1 MAELNHKVVAG
12 KPIPAASVILLRD
25 AADGLEVF
33 MVQRHSRS
41 GSFGGA
47 HVFPGGKLDVEDEG
61 AGILACLDRRPDFL
75 HQQLGESD
83 ISAAQ
88 AAALYVAACRETFE
102 ECGVLLAPEVGGA
115 VQHKALNAQREGLG
129 FVEVVESLDLEIDV
143 GHMAPWSR
151 WITPVM
157 PSLSTKRFDTRF
169 FVVLLPDGQRAVH
182 DNHEAMDSVWL
193 SPREGLDRFWAR
205 ELDLAP
211 PQIMTL
217 AHLSRFRSAEEAIG
231 EALRRPPP
239 LIQPEPI
246 EAEGVRVVAY
256 PGDPAHPVATRAMPG
271 PSRLRFANGR
281 FEPEEGYE
289 AFFR

>member
-1 MAELNHKVVAG
+1 MAELNVKTVPGA
-12 KPIPAASVILLRD
+12 PIPAASVILLRD
-25 AADGLEVF
+25 APGGFEIF

-61 AGILACLDRRPDFL
+61 VGILACLDRRPDFL
-75 HQQLGESD
+75 HQQLGEPS
-83 ISAAQ
+83 ISAGQ

-102 ECGVLLAPEVGGA
+102 ECGVLLAPRVGA
-115 VQHKALNAQREGLG
+115 DLQDRALTAQREGLG

-151 WITPVM
+151 WITPIM

-169 FVVLLPDGQRAVH
+169 FVILLPEGQKAVH
-182 DNHEAMDSVWL
+182 DNHEAMDSAWVR
-193 SPREGLDRFWAR
+193 PREGLDRFWAR
-205 ELDLAP
+205 ELELAP

-217 AHLSRFRSAEEAIG
+217 AHLSRFGSAEEVMA
-231 EALRRPPP
+231 EAARRPPP
-239 LIQPEPI
+239 LIQPEPL
-246 EAEGVRVVAY
+246 EVGGTRVVAY
-256 PGDPAHPVATRAMPG
+256 PGDPAHPEPVRAMPG
-271 PSRLRFANGR
+271 PSRLRFAQGR
-281 FEPEEGYE
+281 FEPEDGYE